1 MDNHATDIARN
12 IRFLLHR
19 QVAATVIS
27 ILPTNVK
34 TMRKGIPKTGSDRSK
49 IPACPQLLIN
59 LDTAATDNKI
69 ATE

>member
-1 MDNHATDIARN
+1 
-12 IRFLLHR
+12 
-19 QVAATVIS
+19 
-27 ILPTNVK
+27 
-34 TMRKGIPKTGSDRSK
+34 MRKGSPKTGSDRSK